1 MKNAFAAFAFAGLI
15 STVSSPA
22 AAAEAKRL
30 ELLAG
35 YSFMHDT
42 FDGGT
47 NFPVGWTAGMNYNL
61 TPGLGIVG
69 EIGGSHKSES
79 FSEAGVGA
87 SADLDVF
94 TFMAGPKFTGRGNR
108 RISPYFQ
115 ALAGLARLSYGVSV
129 DLFGFS
135 ESASDSVTE
144 FAVQPGGG
152 VDILLSDSIALRV
165 GGDYRR
171 IFAEEGANEFRLVT
185 GVTFSF
191 GEPVPA
197 N

>member
-1 MKNAFAAFAFAGLI
+1 MGGVRFLSMSDAPKDVEAMRKLMPQASVVPLKAAPNRVGIADGTKVMGYDFVLVTYKDAKPEVVRSAIDVLAKDRAELGAALPHFKSLTNEQMAGVPNIFAFAGLI

-87 SADLDVF
+87 SADEI
-94 TFMAGPKFTGRGNR
+94 G
-108 RISPYFQ
+108 
-115 ALAGLARLSYGVSV
+115 
-129 DLFGFS
+129 
-135 ESASDSVTE
+135 
-144 FAVQPGGG
+144 
-152 VDILLSDSIALRV
+152 
-165 GGDYRR
+165 
-171 IFAEEGANEFRLVT
+171 
-185 GVTFSF
+185 
-191 GEPVPA
+191 
-197 N
+197 